1 MGHDIEMI
9 SIVRGSHR
17 DDVDGRGKDG
27 CAPTSSKVQRRN
39 MATSE
44 ALNAHVPEVEGNMER
59 RWVAV
64 DYPGPV
70 KDVRRALETLG
81 GEEEVLTAARE
92 ALEDERNRASTSG
105 RTLELRLNKDAD
117 RALLTG
123 RIARSNGMVLK
134 VDWKE
139 NRVVQGAELVARLE
153 NTYVFDGMADF
164 QYQLPSNS
172 RKTAEYVM
180 NGNDVTI
187 ESMIGETGNEELQL
201 LPPFFAKVDQ
211 PLEYNFKEY
220 YAPEHARVY
229 PKEAGKVF
237 KSTVQTVDYRVN
249 EVPAALEERSFPKDL
264 PEELVEIIKNM
275 FQERPVWSIGNITE
289 RLKDFPAGSLRKAL
303 AYHCYR
309 FANGPWGKLWVR
321 NGYDPRLDQRAGLY
335 QALYYR
341 LPLKWYRNE
350 SKELQQGSIPGPAD
364 AQEGAVGPSLA
375 DVCSFKALPLR
386 RGIFVQ
392 LNDLIDGEIQEIL
405 EGHLRRED
413 LHCEESNGWFDRETM
428 DRIRSVMYRRFCEL
442 KGIAVAPSPVAE
454 GSPRPLP
461 MESVPADAALLPGA
475 LSSAQD
481 AEEEE
486 EYALLDEDS
495 DLSSMED
502 DGQGSVSDGYPMD
515 VASDE
520 DRHFLDPSEDGLA

>member
-1 MGHDIEMI
+1 
-9 SIVRGSHR
+9 
-17 DDVDGRGKDG
+17 
-27 CAPTSSKVQRRN
+27 
-39 MATSE
+39 MATNE
-44 ALNAHVPEVEGNMER
+44 ALNVHVLGEEGGMER
-59 RWVAV
+59 SWVAV

-81 GEEEVLTAARE
+81 GEEEILTAARE
-92 ALEDERNRASTSG
+92 ALEDERNRPSTSG
-105 RTLELRLNKDAD
+105 RTIELRLNKDAD

-139 NRVVQGAELVARLE
+139 DRVVQGAELVARLE
-153 NTYVFDGMADF
+153 HTYVFDGMADF
-164 QYQLPSNS
+164 QYQLPSKS
-172 RKTAEYVM
+172 EKKAEYVM

-187 ESMIGETGNEELQL
+187 ESVIGETGNEELQL

-237 KSTVQTVDYRVN
+237 KSAVQTVDYRVN

-264 PEELVEIIKNM
+264 SKELVEIIKNM

-289 RLKDFPAGSLRKAL
+289 KLKEYPAGSLRKAL
-303 AYHCYR
+303 AHHCYR

-350 SKELQQGSIPGPAD
+350 SKESQQGSRPGDID
-364 AQEGAVGPSLA
+364 AQDGAVGPSLA

-392 LNDLIDGEIQEIL
+392 LLDLVDGEIQEIL
-405 EGHLRRED
+405 QDHLRRED

-428 DRIRSVMYRRFCEL
+428 DRVRSVMYRRFCEL
-442 KGIAVAPSPVAE
+442 KGVDVAPPPLEE

-461 MESVPADAALLPGA
+461 MESVSTDAPVLPGA
-475 LSSAQD
+475 PASAPD

-502 DGQGSVSDGYPMD
+502 DGEGSVSDGYPMD
-515 VASDE
+515 VAYDE